1 MCGNLVQ
8 KGRVTGFV
16 VKAKDYYNDDV
27 HENRAEWPLSG
38 NWSTCDTVNVQQ
50 YFIDTPHISTPET
63 ASSNTVGNKTKAE
76 ITTMPTLAWDA
87 NATNLIKV
95 AGGSVKTWNQ
105 IGSYSFVFTGGGK
118 TYEIPWTQGT
128 SQLNAEKLPTGVDY
142 TWKFK
147 VTGPDPALNNE
158 VDGSTIKDSDRY
170 SEPTTDP
177 ETDPNPDQS
186 ESKQSNTPTASSV
199 ALSTIDGKSKPWV
212 RGLAYYAN
220 R

>member
-1 MCGNLVQ
+1 M
-8 KGRVTGFV
+8 
-16 VKAKDYYNDDV
+16 
-27 HENRAEWPLSG
+27 
-38 NWSTCDTVNVQQ
+38 
-50 YFIDTPHISTPET
+50 
-63 ASSNTVGNKTKAE
+63 
-76 ITTMPTLAWDA
+76 
-87 NATNLIKV
+87 
-95 AGGSVKTWNQ
+95 
-105 IGSYSFVFTGGGK
+105 
-118 TYEIPWTQGT
+118 
-128 SQLNAEKLPTGVDY
+128 NAEKLPTGVDY